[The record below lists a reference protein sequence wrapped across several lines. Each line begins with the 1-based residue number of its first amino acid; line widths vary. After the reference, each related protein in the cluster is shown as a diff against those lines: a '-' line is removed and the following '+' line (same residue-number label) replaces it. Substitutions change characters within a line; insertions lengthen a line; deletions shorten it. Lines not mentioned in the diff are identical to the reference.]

1 MLREDGRSAEPPEP
15 TVKHQLLFR
24 LDGFRIAGVSP
35 HQDVHHRHLFTKR
48 ERYWEREKGKEPAG
62 GVGVTLRHM
71 HRPSAHEVGETRG
84 SKVCLPARYPS
95 QKRVRP

>member
-35 HQDVHHRHLFTKR
+35 HQDVHHRHLQ
-48 ERYWEREKGKEPAG
+48 KGK
-62 GVGVTLRHM
+62 GVENV
-71 HRPSAHEVGETRG
+71 HRKQLVESV
-84 SKVCLPARYPS
+84 
-95 QKRVRP
+95 